1 MDEKRRAGKPGERY
15 NSERPRRTYQGV
27 NLGKGRH
34 RPDFKEEREQDETM
48 LEGKNAVQEALSSG
62 TEIDKILFSG
72 GSLATVGSLVALARQ
87 KGIPAQEV
95 DKRKLDRMSI
105 TGAHQGIIAFK
116 AAVAYS
122 TVEDMLKRAEAAG
135 QPPLLVLCD
144 GITDPHNLGAIIRTA
159 EVVGAHGVIIPKKKS
174 AGLNAACAKAAAGA
188 LEHLPVCKCQNIQVQ
203 IQELRE
209 KGIPA
214 WAADM
219 AGQTMYEV
227 DMRGPTAIVIGAEGS
242 GISPEVRKLC
252 QGVISI
258 PQIGRIE
265 SLNASN
271 AAAVLLYEA
280 HRQRTR

>member
-1 MDEKRRAGKPGERY
+1 MDEKRRAGRPGEGY
-15 NSERPRRTYQGV
+15 KNDRPRRTYQGV

-122 TVEDMLKRAEAAG
+122 TVEDMLKRAEEAG
-135 QPPLLVLCD
+135 HPPLLVGGYEILQDGSALYRARRTVGTCSRAYPFGVNTNPGHADIYCFIRLLFFGGVDAAQQILIAGRGKQPRSADKCD
-144 GITDPHNLGAIIRTA
+144 YFPLRT
-159 EVVGAHGVIIPKKKS
+159 G
-174 AGLNAACAKAAAGA
+174 
-188 LEHLPVCKCQNIQVQ
+188 
-203 IQELRE
+203 
-209 KGIPA
+209 
-214 WAADM
+214 
-219 AGQTMYEV
+219 
-227 DMRGPTAIVIGAEGS
+227 
-242 GISPEVRKLC
+242 
-252 QGVISI
+252 
-258 PQIGRIE
+258 
-265 SLNASN
+265 
-271 AAAVLLYEA
+271 
-280 HRQRTR
+280 